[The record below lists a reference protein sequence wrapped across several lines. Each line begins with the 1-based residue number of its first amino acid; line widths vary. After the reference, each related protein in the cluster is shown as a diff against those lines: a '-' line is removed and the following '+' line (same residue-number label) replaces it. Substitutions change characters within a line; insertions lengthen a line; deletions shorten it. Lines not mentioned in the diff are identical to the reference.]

1 VAHTGLLRHEA
12 KKLPCSMKRRYQ
24 PSRPLCVKT
33 PNSLTSTFANFK
45 NNKNKIY
52 LMQMAVDEN
61 L

>member
-1 VAHTGLLRHEA
+1 
-12 KKLPCSMKRRYQ
+12 MKRRYQ